1 MQMDHRD
8 FTRRRA
14 ILKQG
19 LSGTFA
25 IASASLSPLVFA
37 QASWPSKQTV
47 KIVCNF
53 PPGGLTDSYARAYA
67 EFFSKKFG
75 QSFVVENR
83 PGAGGLIGADAVA
96 KAPAD
101 GYTFLITTSTPMW
114 HAKVL
119 YTKMPYQG
127 ERDFTPISLFPSGAL
142 IMGVPSSLGVK
153 DVREFVEMSRNKPAA
168 YGTYGAGSWPHM
180 VINDLNER
188 ASAKVTPVH
197 YRGETP
203 MWVDASTG
211 QVQAAMG
218 SFLGINNYLGKG
230 SIRAIAAIGNL
241 RCPKLPQLPT
251 FIEQGFSAPVYGLE
265 GWIPFVA
272 PAATPQDIVVKMAEA
287 IQEASETP
295 RMAAIRDAFAIPNKP
310 TALEESRKRW
320 KEESA
325 VWIDIAGKLGIK
337 LD

>member
-1 MQMDHRD
+1 
-8 FTRRRA
+8 
-14 ILKQG
+14 
-19 LSGTFA
+19 
-25 IASASLSPLVFA
+25 
-37 QASWPSKQTV
+37 
-47 KIVCNF
+47 
-53 PPGGLTDSYARAYA
+53 
-67 EFFSKKFG
+67 
-75 QSFVVENR
+75 
-83 PGAGGLIGADAVA
+83 
-96 KAPAD
+96 
-101 GYTFLITTSTPMW
+101 
-114 HAKVL
+114 VL

-188 ASAKVTPVH
+188 ASAKLTPVH